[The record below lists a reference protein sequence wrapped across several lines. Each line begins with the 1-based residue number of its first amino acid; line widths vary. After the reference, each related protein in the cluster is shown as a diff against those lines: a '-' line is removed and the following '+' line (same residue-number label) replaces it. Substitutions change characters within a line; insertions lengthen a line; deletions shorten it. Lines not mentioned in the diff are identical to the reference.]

1 MVSEELDLPEFT
13 HNPRNRCYYCKKELF
28 SKLVDVAASEGLAC
42 VVDGSNLDDQSDH
55 RPGSQAASE
64 LAVRSPLRD
73 AGLTKADIRALSRW
87 LELPTWDKP
96 SFACLSSRFPY
107 GTAITRERVG
117 RVGTAERELR
127 GLGFTQLRLRYHGDV
142 GRLEV
147 LSDQFGLLL
156 EPSTAERVVAIVK
169 EAGFTYVTFDL
180 QGYRTGSMNEAPDVD
195 LPTSRADPSRGG
207 RMNRDDLQHLLED
220 VAAGRVDVNHACR
233 AACLSSRT
241 RSWATPTSTTT
252 GPYGAAT
259 ARPSSAQ
266 GRPWRRWSASP
277 NGWWPTVT
285 PTSLPRGPAPRCW
298 PLWRPASTAS
308 A

>member
-1 MVSEELDLPEFT
+1 MAGGDNTIQAASLSRTTSPPAAQAAGWSGLQALLKDAGGVVVAFSGGVDSTLLLAASRIALGNRVLAVTALSETYPQEEAEGAQRLARSLGVAHRFVVSEELDLPEFT

-28 SKLVDVAASEGLAC
+28 SKLVDVAAGEGLAC

-64 LAVRSPLRD
+64 LAVRSPLRE

-87 LELPTWDKP
+87 LGLPTWDKP

-117 RVGTAERELR
+117 RVGKAERELR

-147 LSDQFGLLL
+147 QSDQFGLLL
-156 EPSTAERVVAIVK
+156 EPGMAERVVAIVK

-180 QGYRTGSMNEAPDVD
+180 QGYRTGSMNEAPDVE
-195 LPTSRADPSRGG
+195 LPTSF
-207 RMNRDDLQHLLED
+207 RM
-220 VAAGRVDVNHACR
+220 AAEV
-233 AACLSSRT
+233 
-241 RSWATPTSTTT
+241 
-252 GPYGAAT
+252 GA
-259 ARPSSAQ
+259 
-266 GRPWRRWSASP
+266 
-277 NGWWPTVT
+277 
-285 PTSLPRGPAPRCW
+285 
-298 PLWRPASTAS
+298 
-308 A
+308 

>member
-1 MVSEELDLPEFT
+1 MQPDFPDNHGPSGKHAGYESTIRATSLSRTTSPPADQTAGWGALQTLLKDTGGVVVAFSGGVDSTLLLAAGRIALGDRLLAVTALSETYPKEEAEGAERLAHSLGVAHRFVVSEELDLPEFT

-28 SKLVDVAASEGLAC
+28 SKLVDVATSEGLAC
-42 VVDGSNLDDQSDH
+42 VVDGSNLDDLSDH

-117 RVGTAERELR
+117 RVGTAERGLR

-147 LSDQFGLLL
+147 LPDQFALLL
-156 EPSTAERVVAIVK
+156 EPGISERVVAIVK

-180 QGYRTGSMNEAPDVD
+180 QGYRTGSMNEAPQ
-195 LPTSRADPSRGG
+195 AD
-207 RMNRDDLQHLLED
+207 
-220 VAAGRVDVNHACR
+220 A
-233 AACLSSRT
+233 
-241 RSWATPTSTTT
+241 
-252 GPYGAAT
+252 
-259 ARPSSAQ
+259 
-266 GRPWRRWSASP
+266 
-277 NGWWPTVT
+277 
-285 PTSLPRGPAPRCW
+285 
-298 PLWRPASTAS
+298 
-308 A
+308 